1 MWCRTQAL
9 SSEVAPLAVEGDS
22 VWADGDVDGAIDSL
36 LFGDQGDD
44 DDLQDQP
51 LSKRAKH
58 AAKKKQEAV
67 CFDKQRIF
75 LCFWGVGEG

>member
-1 MWCRTQAL
+1 M
-9 SSEVAPLAVEGDS
+9 
-22 VWADGDVDGAIDSL
+22 WADGDVDGAIDSL
-36 LFGDQGDD
+36 LFGDQGDDDDDDNDGDD